1 MRAATL
7 GAHAALGCTDG
18 GLQLSLRALRENASH
33 FAIYT
38 NSIGPQPPAGAA
50 PSQCSATGLGA
61 MCASHRPVES
71 ALRVRAL
78 ACSADHAR

>member
-1 MRAATL
+1 MPH
-7 GAHAALGCTDG
+7 GV
-18 GLQLSLRALRENASH
+18 LQLSLRALRENASH

-71 ALRVRAL
+71 APLRAACATVRWPAIG
-78 ACSADHAR
+78 R